1 MRQKFQYFRS
11 KKHLKNVAS
20 LPCQHCGLEGQT
32 QAAHSNMSVH
42 GKGRGIKASDV
53 FAAALCFACHHDLDA
68 GHSLTK
74 EQKQKMFFDA
84 LKSTWIEL
92 QKRDLILIDSPD
104 PLVDN

>member
-32 QAAHSNMSVH
+32 QAAHSNMAAH

-68 GHSLTK
+68 GHGLTK
-74 EQKQKMFFDA
+74 EQKQKLFFDA

>member
-32 QAAHSNMSVH
+32 QAAHSNMAVH

-74 EQKQKMFFDA
+74 EQKQKMFFAA

-92 QKRDLILIDSPD
+92 QKRGLILIDSPD

>member
-1 MRQKFQYFRS
+1 MRQKFQYWRS

-32 QAAHSNMSVH
+32 QAAHSNMAIH
-42 GKGRGIKASDV
+42 GKGRSIRASDQ
-53 FAAALCFACHHDLDA
+53 FTAALCFACHHDLDA
-68 GHSLTK
+68 GHNLTK

>member
-1 MRQKFQYFRS
+1 MRAKFQYWRS

-20 LPCQHCGLEGQT
+20 LPCQHCGLDGQT
-32 QAAHSNMSVH
+32 QAAHSNMAVH

-53 FAAALCFACHHDLDA
+53 FAAALCFACHHELDA

-74 EQKQKMFFDA
+74 EQKQKLFFDA

-92 QKRDLILIDSPD
+92 QKRDLILIDSPN

>member
-1 MRQKFQYFRS
+1 MRQKFQYWRS
-11 KKHLKNVAS
+11 RKHLQNVAT
-20 LPCQHCGLEGQT
+20 LPCQHCGLDGQT
-32 QAAHSNMSVH
+32 QAAHSNMAVH

>member
-32 QAAHSNMSVH
+32 QAAHSNMAVH

-53 FAAALCFACHHDLDA
+53 FAAALCFACHHDLDG

-74 EQKQKMFFDA
+74 DQKQKMFFAA
-84 LKSTWIEL
+84 LKKTWIEL

>member
-1 MRQKFQYFRS
+1 MRQKFQYFRN
-11 KKHLKNVAS
+11 KKHLQNVAS

-32 QAAHSNMSVH
+32 QAAHSNMAIH

-74 EQKQKMFFDA
+74 DQKQKMFFDA

>member
-32 QAAHSNMSVH
+32 QAAHSNMAVH

>member
-1 MRQKFQYFRS
+1 MRQKFQYWRS
-11 KKHLKNVAS
+11 RKHLQNVAT
-20 LPCQHCGLEGQT
+20 LPCQHCGLDGQT
-32 QAAHSNMSVH
+32 QAAHSNMAVH

-74 EQKQKMFFDA
+74 EQKQKMFFVA

>member
-11 KKHLKNVAS
+11 KKHLENVAS

-32 QAAHSNMSVH
+32 QAAHSNMAVH

-74 EQKQKMFFDA
+74 DEKQKMFFDA